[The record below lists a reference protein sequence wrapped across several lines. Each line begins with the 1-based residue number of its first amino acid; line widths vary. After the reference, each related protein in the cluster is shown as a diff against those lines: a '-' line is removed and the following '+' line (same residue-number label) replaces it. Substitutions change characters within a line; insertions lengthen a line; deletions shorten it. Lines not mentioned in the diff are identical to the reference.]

1 MHETREVAGAM
12 QFCAQPGITDSIC
25 QIRQRGRWLLA
36 LQRRHNAL
44 CGQHAALHGC
54 VITLDLDAIQGACIT
69 SHQHAAGKGHVGE
82 RVLPAL
88 GQRARAVCNALSTL
102 EYLAGLRMG
111 FPALELFKRTE
122 VWIAVVQIGDQ
133 AEIDLVVFSVVQEG
147 AAAGV
152 GFRQRPANAVHN
164 QPFLVFVGVDFPDFF
179 NADAVML
186 GVFTLIEVKMRDQLF
201 AEMAT
206 TAFGEHR
213 VPRVQFHA
221 GYVAI
226 FLSAVCANTH
236 FAGRNAFN
244 ATCVIK
250 QHLCCR
256 KAGVDLDAHALGLLG
271 QPATDVTH

>member
-1 MHETREVAGAM
+1 M
-12 QFCAQPGITDSIC
+12 
-25 QIRQRGRWLLA
+25 
-36 LQRRHNAL
+36 
-44 CGQHAALHGC
+44 
-54 VITLDLDAIQGACIT
+54 
-69 SHQHAAGKGHVGE
+69 
-82 RVLPAL
+82 
-88 GQRARAVCNALSTL
+88 
-102 EYLAGLRMG
+102 
-111 FPALELFKRTE
+111 
-122 VWIAVVQIGDQ
+122 
-133 AEIDLVVFSVVQEG
+133 VFSVVQEG

-186 GVFTLIEVKMRDQLF
+186 GVFTFIEVEMRDQLF

-213 VPRVQFHA
+213 VARVQFHA

-244 ATCVIK
+244 ATRVIK
-250 QHLCCR
+250 QYLCRR
-256 KAGVDLDAHALGLLG
+256 KAGIDLHAHALGLLG
-271 QPATDVTH
+271 